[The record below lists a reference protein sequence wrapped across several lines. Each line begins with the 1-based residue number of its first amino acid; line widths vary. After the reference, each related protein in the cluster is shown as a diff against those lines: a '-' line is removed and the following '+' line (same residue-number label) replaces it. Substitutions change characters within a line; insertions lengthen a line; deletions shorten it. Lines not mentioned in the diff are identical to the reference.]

1 MRSSLSALNYSGG
14 LFERSA
20 CIVVQFCLRRSDGHC
35 LIYRDIVWQFFPCH
49 ICREGVSCL

>member
-35 LIYRDIVWQFFPCH
+35 LIYRDIVWQFFPRH